1 VNNSLIRELDKQW
14 AAISREAAAK
24 RRALESGDVH
34 SSDYDCGLSPRRAVP
49 PPFMRPETDLDKQIR
64 ECGKAA
70 RERFQR
76 RVENT

>member
-1 VNNSLIRELDKQW
+1 MNNSLIRELDKQW

-24 RRALESGDVH
+24 RRAIG
-34 SSDYDCGLSPRRAVP
+34 DCGQPARRAAP
-49 PPFMRPETDLDKQIR
+49 PPFIRSETDLDKQIR